1 MKLCELSLQC
11 MYMHIHLGTSG
22 ANIFL
27 APHMYT
33 DGVVETNVNAVAGG
47 GEMYA
52 EVDEMQKLK
61 VEASAAE
68 QLGRNPQAYLTFVNS
83 Q

>member
-1 MKLCELSLQC
+1 MYVYV
-11 MYMHIHLGTSG
+11 YMHMHLGTSG
-22 ANIFL
+22 TNIFL

-33 DGVVETNVNAVAGG
+33 DGVVETNMNAVAGG

-52 EVDEMQKLK
+52 EVDEMQKMK

-68 QLGRNPQAYLTFVNS
+68 QGRNPQAYLTFVNS